1 MTGNGVVIGVGVDV
15 AVGTGVGVAVGTG
28 VAIEDDRSLKASTG
42 AGTGV
47 GVGMGVAVGV
57 RVGLGVGLG
66 LGVGVGAGIGSVTV
80 NLMVASWGELLAI
93 PAVMRMVAVY
103 SPSLR
108 PDMSTFTMIGSRLIG
123 WEDLPEVGERES
135 QLASSATLKSMSPT
149 F

>member
-1 MTGNGVVIGVGVDV
+1 MGVDV

-28 VAIEDDRSLKASTG
+28 VGIGDDWSLKVSTG

-47 GVGMGVAVGV
+47 VV
-57 RVGLGVGLG
+57 G

-80 NLMVASWGELLAI
+80 NLMVASWGELLAL

-123 WEDLPEVGERES
+123 WGELPEVGERES
-135 QLASSATLKSMSPT
+135 QLASSATLKSMFPT